1 MTGSSDE
8 GEDDMPEGVTTT
20 WIDWNNETCPPT
32 GASHGPTTNLLE
44 DPPGTVPEM
53 VGQQQQQQ
61 QEVTTAAEVIA
72 GPTAAPL
79 QHVAREVVAAV
90 PEQDQQAGN
99 ATAELA
105 RGPTTPT
112 AAVAT
117 SAVMPVVPLATTTT
131 AVNLCQ
137 EVDFVELSQ
146 DSYFVHT
153 GMRGDVSDA
162 LFVAVAQMRPCGLTK
177 DDRVGKYRQ
186 REEGFVGMCCKH
198 CGGQPGTLWRS
209 SSQILCQ

>member
-8 GEDDMPEGVTTT
+8 GEDDPGMPEGVTTT
-20 WIDWNNETCPPT
+20 WIDEWNNETYAPT
-32 GASHGPTTNLLE
+32 GASNGPTTNVLE
-44 DPPGTVPEM
+44 
-53 VGQQQQQQ
+53 QQKY
-61 QEVTTAAEVIA
+61 TTAAEVIA
-72 GPTAAPL
+72 GAGFTAAPE
-79 QHVAREVVAAV
+79 QHVAQEVVAAV

-99 ATAELA
+99 ATEELA
-105 RGPTTPT
+105 RGLTSTST

-117 SAVMPVVPLATTTT
+117 SAAVPVVPLAATTT
-131 AVNLCQ
+131 AVDPCQ